1 MFAMQRERLVLV
13 SLGAVLV
20 FVAFVA
26 PTAAAQLSQVAP
38 IPTPPGKDPDPQ
50 PQQIDPAELPGK
62 INKAGDGGLDAGG
75 PKAPS
80 APGSGTGL
88 REIGGAVST
97 AITANWALTS
107 AITAGVAGVGFAS
120 WFLASRYVDPKVA
133 LRNPQRSMLYGFVK
147 GNPGVHLKQLS
158 NEFHMKTSTV
168 LWHIRKLEHADLVRS
183 KKANG
188 YRVFYPVSG
197 GMEAKQLSTAV
208 TALSNQNA
216 KQVFEFVAL
225 NPGAHRRILS
235 GRLVINPGTVRWHLK
250 KLREAGLIA
259 ELAQD
264 RFSTYYATDLGLKAM
279 RQVASLPAE
288 ITAPVINVAAL
299 PAVEPFGEEADEP
312 QPVFAQ

>member
-1 MFAMQRERLVLV
+1 
-13 SLGAVLV
+13 LGAVLV
-20 FVAFVA
+20 FA
-26 PTAAAQLSQVAP
+26 PAAA
-38 IPTPPGKDPDPQ
+38 
-50 PQQIDPAELPGK
+50 AELIPDIEDLGSQQGVDP
-62 INKAGDGGLDAGG
+62 NQPVNPSDAVERLTGAGG
-75 PKAPS
+75 DQGGVVSKAPKAP
-80 APGSGTGL
+80 GSDTGL

-97 AITANWALTS
+97 AITENWALTGV
-107 AITAGVAGVGFAS
+107 ITAAIASLGFAS

-158 NEFHMKTSTV
+158 NEFKMKTSTV

-208 TALSNQNA
+208 TALSNGNA

-235 GRLVINPGTVRWHLK
+235 GRLLINPGTVRWHLK

-279 RQVASLPAE
+279 RQVASLPIE
-288 ITAPVINVAAL
+288 VTAPVINVAAL
-299 PAVEPFGEEADEP
+299 PALEPFADEEEEP
-312 QPVFAQ
+312 QPLIAQ